1 MTMIPIPSN
10 DPLFQ
15 PFSKEFR
22 NLCLDP
28 QPLQLRLTKLQ
39 GWVILRQLQ
48 LALRHPKNKGSTASI
63 TRDIAKKIESI
74 VAVTPAL
81 AEVAKRGWD
90 PQPEIPGEKAAP

>member
-48 LALRHPKNKGSTASI
+48 LALRHPKKQGIYSI
-63 TRDIAKKIESI
+63 NNAGHCEEDRKHSRCNA
-74 VAVTPAL
+74 
-81 AEVAKRGWD
+81 R
-90 PQPEIPGEKAAP
+90 PG